1 MEFGFI
7 FLSLNFHYSS
17 LITHYSSLNFLH
29 SFGIITQFP
38 SLNIFHIIC
47 GPIPVSRCNFFFS
60 FVFFGFCFC
69 FQYPNSLKLKKKKT
83 NSQPRKERK
92 KKSQKLRLVLF
103 VGPLCVFN
111 YNIAIELWVM
121 EIENSQNV
129 FSVSITHNSK
139 IRELSDGNRVMETKL
154 SFTKQP
160 FCYGSHYFWIM
171 NYENWELSYEIY
183 QSKRPL
189 NRPLTLLKEKI
200 TVWTLLL
207 YLLKWYELSLN

>member
-1 MEFGFI
+1 M
-7 FLSLNFHYSS
+7 
-17 LITHYSSLNFLH
+17 
-29 SFGIITQFP
+29 
-38 SLNIFHIIC
+38 
-47 GPIPVSRCNFFFS
+47 
-60 FVFFGFCFC
+60 
-69 FQYPNSLKLKKKKT
+69 KKKK
-83 NSQPRKERK
+83 NEQPRKRK
-92 KKSQKLRLVLF
+92 KKKKVKSGQKLWLVLF
-103 VGPLCVFN
+103 VGLLCVFN

-129 FSVSITHNSK
+129 FLVSITHNSK
-139 IRELSDGNRVMETKL
+139 IRELSDGNRVMETEL

-171 NYENWELSYEIY
+171 NYENWELSYGIY